1 MTVSIINSLGYEF
14 PIQGTGGAE
23 APRLSPYAI
32 RSFDPPSWAGEMPGL
47 RGPRVFDLFD
57 SLYQGLFT
65 FLRVPSSVAQATE
78 PGDACAGNPSISYPT
93 VADELLPLPCPQIH

>member
-1 MTVSIINSLGYEF
+1 MNSLGYEL
-14 PIQGTGGAE
+14 PIEGTGGAE

-78 PGDACAGNPSISYPT
+78 PGGARAGNPLSPI
-93 VADELLPLPCPQIH
+93 PL